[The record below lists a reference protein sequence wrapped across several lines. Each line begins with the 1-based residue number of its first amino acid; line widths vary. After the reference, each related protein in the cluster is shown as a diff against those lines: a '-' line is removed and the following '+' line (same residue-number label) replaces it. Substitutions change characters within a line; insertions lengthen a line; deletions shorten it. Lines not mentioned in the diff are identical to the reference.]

1 MTNEEFLQRY
11 GRDTIVVSFILQ
23 NMKSKRWLMENLVTN
38 LVTM

>member
-11 GRDTIVVSFILQ
+11 DSGKLHFTKYEI